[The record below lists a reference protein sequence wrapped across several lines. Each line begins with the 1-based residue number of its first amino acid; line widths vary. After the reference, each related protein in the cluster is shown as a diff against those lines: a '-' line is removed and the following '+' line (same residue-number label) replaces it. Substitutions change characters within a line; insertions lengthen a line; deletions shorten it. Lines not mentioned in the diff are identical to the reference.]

1 MNCALIRY
9 AFVTATLMMGGCM
22 VPVQHGLDERQANE
36 VVSALERS
44 AIGAEKKKEE
54 GTGVGFVVAVSTGD
68 GPRALDLL
76 RSLGLPRGERRGM
89 AEMYGQPS
97 LVPSATEERAR
108 FVEALG
114 NDLERTLE
122 TIEGVASARVHI
134 VLSEADPLSLDPK
147 PRVAAQAAVLLKIRN
162 EGVAPIKES
171 DVQKLVAGGVP
182 GLDPTRVAVVTTG
195 APLWTQAG
203 GATLA
208 SIGPLRVSP
217 GSRRILIGAVVAGL
231 LLVGVLATLLIA
243 SARRLS
249 AAQREG

>member
-1 MNCALIRY
+1 MNRSLATYALI
-9 AFVTATLMMGGCM
+9 TATLMAVGCM

-54 GTGVGFVVAVSTGD
+54 GNGAGFVVAVSSSD

-162 EGVAPIKES
+162 GAAAPIKES

-182 GLDPTRVAVVTTG
+182 GLDPVRVAVVTTA
-195 APLWTQAG
+195 APEWTQAG

-217 GSRRILIGAVVAGL
+217 GSRGLLIGALLGGLALVAG
-231 LLVGVLATLLIA
+231 LATLLIA

-249 AAQREG
+249 AAQRAD